1 MASIAAITVLL
12 AAGVMAGAAL
22 AAPGSGLGVRTE
34 GAATGA
40 GSAVPPHGSPGISD
54 RAAEQTSI
62 EKAVPRQTLAKD
74 Q

>member
-1 MASIAAITVLL
+1 MRVAWRHRTSTASIAATIALL

-40 GSAVPPHGSPGISD
+40 GSAVPPHGSPGISG
-54 RAAEQTSI
+54 RAAE
-62 EKAVPRQTLAKD
+62 
-74 Q
+74 